1 MITCMM
7 NDQVVH
13 ETLDGETV
21 VINLATGTYYSLE
34 GSAADLWTRLADGES
49 ATESA
54 AALAAVH
61 GGDVTALTGAVL
73 AFHRQLFEYALLT
86 APPAASAIAGGDLG
100 SFMIPK
106 IVAYEDLREHL
117 LLDPVHDVERGTGWP
132 AVPVGT

>member
-34 GSAADLWTRLADGES
+34 GSAADLWTRLMDGENP
-49 ATESA
+49 TQSA
-54 AALAAVH
+54 AVLAAAH
-61 GGDVTALTGAVL
+61 GGDVAALTGAVV
-73 AFHRQLFEYALLT
+73 AFREQLFELGLLS
-86 APPAASAIAGGDLG
+86 APPAASTTTGGDLG
-100 SFMIPK
+100 SFLIPK
-106 IVAYEDLREHL
+106 IVVYEDLREHL

>member
-21 VINLATGTYYSLE
+21 VINLETGTYYSLE
-34 GSAADLWTRLADGES
+34 GSAAELWTRLMDGE
-49 ATESA
+49 TPTQSA
-54 AALAAVH
+54 AALAAAH
-61 GGDVTALTGAVL
+61 GGDIAALTGAVI
-73 AFHRQLFEYALLT
+73 AFHQQLFEYALLT
-86 APPAASAIAGGDLG
+86 APPVPSAIASGDLG
-100 SFMIPK
+100 SFVIPK